1 MGPTR
6 AARATASSRVR
17 TSRVRAGASDG
28 MVDTWGC
35 GSGVGAPGSQVHGLE
50 PRAWRDARDPA
61 PLRDRA
67 AVDLLD
73 VPREVDGTRPAD
85 VAPHGEVVSRGALLL
100 EVSDAIRGEAARDDD
115 DDVAVAGLVQ
125 PCPDLLD
132 EVGGDPA
139 ALRRRVQADAV
150 ELVAQRVGDAKRFLG
165 LVLERVHQDDPGHCL
180 LYTSDAADDLTRVD
194 LGGR

>member
-6 AARATASSRVR
+6 AARAAASSRVR

-35 GSGVGAPGSQVHGLE
+35 GSGVGAPGSQVDGLE

-100 EVSDAIRGEAARDDD
+100 EVSDAIRGTSASRSRSKACAART
-115 DDVAVAGLVQ
+115 VSPTISTSEWGMVPVGLRPASRAPAGVDAPTQ
-125 PCPDLLD
+125 PPTI
-132 EVGGDPA
+132 A
-139 ALRRRVQADAV
+139 A
-150 ELVAQRVGDAKRFLG
+150 
-165 LVLERVHQDDPGHCL
+165 
-180 LYTSDAADDLTRVD
+180 
-194 LGGR
+194 